1 MFKSSVVFLR
11 TTKEGSFLVSLRG
24 PGAAELADAGAV
36 LVRVHV
42 VAAVVD
48 LGRRRRAHLAAPP
61 VGPVE
66 LVHVEVARV
75 LGVATHVHAVD
86 QTADQ
91 RHEAKH
97 QEHDPQYPEI
107 ARKINF

>member
-1 MFKSSVVFLR
+1 MNYYCNYLWAV
-11 TTKEGSFLVSLRG
+11 GGFLVSLRA
-24 PGAAELADAGAV
+24 PGAELADAGAV

-42 VAAVVD
+42 VAAVMD
-48 LGRRRRAHLAAPP
+48 LGRRRRAHLAPPP

-66 LVHVEVARV
+66 LVHVKVARV

-86 QTADQ
+86 QTANQ

-97 QEHDPQYPEI
+97 QEYYPQYPEKCE
-107 ARKINF
+107 KIK